1 MGVVTAFEIAVPASA
16 LALGETFER
25 APDATLQLEQ
35 TVGGPDDRAATSAWV
50 SGVEEVPPA
59 DLLDADP
66 TVAEVHRLGADG
78 DAELLELR
86 FEGPICRFAESVFDR
101 GGVILRASAEDGVW
115 QMQLRFADSD
125 DVAEVFDD
133 EFTREFDA
141 TVTRLYGS
149 NDATAADTGLTD
161 KQEQALDA
169 AFDMGYYDI
178 PRTVD
183 LRGVG
188 ERLGISRQAVSER
201 LRRGHELLVADL
213 LGESDD
219 ERK

>member
-25 APDATLQLEQ
+25 APDITVRLER
-35 TVGGPDDRAATSAWV
+35 TVGGPDDRASTSAWV
-50 SGVEEVPPA
+50 SGVEETPSA

-66 TVAEVHRLGADG
+66 TVAEAHRLGSDG
-78 DAELLELR
+78 DADLLELV
-86 FEGPICRFAESVFDR
+86 FEGPICRFVETVFDR
-101 GGVILRASAEDGVW
+101 GGVILRATAEDGVW

-125 DVAEVFDD
+125 DVAEAFDD
-133 EFTREFDA
+133 EFAHEFDA
-141 TVTRLYGS
+141 TVTRLYAS
-149 NDATAADTGLTD
+149 NDAPTADTGLTE
-161 KQEQALDA
+161 KQKQALDS
-169 AFDMGYYDI
+169 AFELGYYDI

-213 LGESDD
+213 LGENDD
-219 ERK
+219 AKK

>member
-1 MGVVTAFEIAVPASA
+1 MGVVTAFEIEVPASA

-25 APDATLQLEQ
+25 APDATVQLER
-35 TVGGPDDRAATSAWV
+35 TVGDPDDRVSMSAWV
-50 SGVEEVPPA
+50 SDVGDRSPA
-59 DLLDADP
+59 DLLEADS
-66 TVAEVHRLGADG
+66 TVAAVNRLGSDDG
-78 DAELLELR
+78 AELLELE
-86 FEGPICRFAESVFDR
+86 FEGPICRFARTVFDR
-101 GGVILRASAEDGVW
+101 GGVILRATAEGGVW

-125 DVAEVFDD
+125 DVAEAFDD
-133 EFTREFDA
+133 EFTREFEA

-149 NDATAADTGLTD
+149 NDAPTADTGLTD
-161 KQEQALDA
+161 KQKQALDA
-169 AFDMGYYDI
+169 AFDMGYYEI

-213 LGESDD
+213 LGENDD
-219 ERK
+219 SR